1 MIRLSKNMVKE
12 RKMKVLLLEDDVIL
26 SELICEFLESL
37 SYEVKTVF
45 SGYEAEDCLYENK
58 FDLLLLD
65 VNVPDIDGFTVLKN
79 MRKISDKTPAIFIT
93 SKNTTKD
100 IKAGFEAGC
109 DDYIKKPFELDELEL
124 RINNIKRLYS
134 IESDKIE
141 VIQDDISYN
150 YAQCSL
156 RKDGEMV
163 RLPKKESKILEF
175 LIQNRGRVVSSEEIT
190 VNVWGYDNMPTDSTI
205 RTYIKN
211 LRSSVGEKIIKNI
224 KGIGYILNTA

>member
-1 MIRLSKNMVKE
+1 
-12 RKMKVLLLEDDVIL
+12 
-26 SELICEFLESL
+26 
-37 SYEVKTVF
+37 
-45 SGYEAEDCLYENK
+45 
-58 FDLLLLD
+58 
-65 VNVPDIDGFTVLKN
+65 
-79 MRKISDKTPAIFIT
+79 
-93 SKNTTKD
+93 
-100 IKAGFEAGC
+100 
-109 DDYIKKPFELDELEL
+109 L